1 VTSPARAEAR
11 ELSATSEP
19 RGTTAIDRRPQLAH
33 HLATAIVT
41 AVFLLGNL
49 NVVVGVL
56 AEPVS
61 SLEAAYGMLSA
72 LALVAI
78 QVLYFGRRDTRLSS
92 PLSHG
97 FLVVQAALAYLPL
110 LTFGVAW
117 IGDISF
123 LAGGVLLVLRPR
135 YAWPAFAAI
144 AASVAV
150 ISAGPLDQPAVDT
163 LYATLN
169 IPYYG
174 LVVYLLSMLARS
186 VTDLHEARSELA
198 RRAVAEQRLTF
209 AKDLHDL
216 LGLSL
221 SAIALKGE
229 LVRRLLRKSADRA
242 KVALAEITDNAQRTL
257 SDVRSVARGYRELSL
272 ERESRTAES
281 LLSASDIAVRIH
293 LDQGTLPVQTRTL
306 LAKVLREGV
315 TDVLRHVGVEQCE
328 IAIRQHPGRVSLDI
342 IDDGATDEPV
352 TEAPAEESKAL
363 FEQVSELGGTVRTGS
378 ADDGRFHLH
387 LELPLPDEAPETRAE
402 TAPEPSHADA
412 SRVRRLLTTVFALMA
427 GQALVHQLIVTR
439 QVWELVFG
447 AGCIGALLVL
457 QLVYFNRPTT
467 RLRSAQGYGLLFV
480 QACLTYLPV
489 IPLQHSWVSLTGLI
503 GGCALL
509 VLPPAAGWLVFAV
522 NTAAY
527 AAIQS
532 ALGSPPSV
540 VIFFGTG
547 VVLSSLIVFG
557 LVWQIRLATELEAAR
572 RRLAEMAL
580 AEERLRFARD
590 LHDLLGM
597 TLSAI
602 ALKSEL
608 TSRILPIDQ
617 TRAMLELEEI
627 LGLTRQALADV
638 RSVASGNRELS
649 LLNESKS
656 ASSVLAAADV
666 RVRLEMIEDELPGPV
681 RTVLAVVLREGV
693 TNVLRHSNVAHC
705 EIAVRRTETG
715 VSLDIVNDGI
725 EADGAEPQ
733 RARVLPQEPSGSGIG
748 NMSHRVTNL
757 GGRLTAGVEPDGRF
771 RLRAVVPV

>member
-1 VTSPARAEAR
+1 
-11 ELSATSEP
+11 
-19 RGTTAIDRRPQLAH
+19 
-33 HLATAIVT
+33 
-41 AVFLLGNL
+41 
-49 NVVVGVL
+49 
-56 AEPVS
+56 
-61 SLEAAYGMLSA
+61 
-72 LALVAI
+72 
-78 QVLYFGRRDTRLSS
+78 
-92 PLSHG
+92 
-97 FLVVQAALAYLPL
+97 
-110 LTFGVAW
+110 
-117 IGDISF
+117 
-123 LAGGVLLVLRPR
+123 
-135 YAWPAFAAI
+135 
-144 AASVAV
+144 
-150 ISAGPLDQPAVDT
+150 
-163 LYATLN
+163 
-169 IPYYG
+169 
-174 LVVYLLSMLARS
+174 
-186 VTDLHEARSELA
+186 
-198 RRAVAEQRLTF
+198 
-209 AKDLHDL
+209 
-216 LGLSL
+216 
-221 SAIALKGE
+221 
-229 LVRRLLRKSADRA
+229 
-242 KVALAEITDNAQRTL
+242 
-257 SDVRSVARGYRELSL
+257 
-272 ERESRTAES
+272 
-281 LLSASDIAVRIH
+281 
-293 LDQGTLPVQTRTL
+293 
-306 LAKVLREGV
+306 
-315 TDVLRHVGVEQCE
+315 VEE
-328 IAIRQHPGRVSLDI
+328 
-342 IDDGATDEPV
+342 T
-352 TEAPAEESKAL
+352 KAL
-363 FEQVSELGGTVRTGS
+363 FDQVSELGGTVRTGS
-378 ADDGRFHLH
+378 GDDGRFHLH
-387 LELPLPDEAPETRAE
+387 IELPLPDEAPETRAE
-402 TAPEPSHADA
+402 TAREPSHADA
-412 SRVRRLLTTVFALMA
+412 SRIRRLLTTVFALMA
-427 GQALVHQLIVTR
+427 GQALVHQLIVTQ

-509 VLPPAAGWLVFAV
+509 VLPPAAGWLVFAA

-617 TRAMLELEEI
+617 SRAMVELEEI

-649 LLNESKS
+649 LVSESKS

-705 EIAVRRTETG
+705 EIAVRRTDTG

-725 EADGAEPQ
+725 ETDRPEPQ

-748 NMSHRVTNL
+748 NMSHRVSNL